1 MLSDSAQMEQPLEA
15 RLHRLAA
22 AKDLR
27 VNIKRGLTLKGKY
40 TRVRVVDA
48 SSEKR
53 VATLGSL
60 EQAERFLTGPFR
72 AR

>member
-1 MLSDSAQMEQPLEA
+1 MDEPLEA

-22 AKDLR
+22 AKGLR
-27 VNIKRGLTLKGKY
+27 VSIKRRFTFTGKS
-40 TRVRVVDA
+40 TRVRVFDA
-48 SSEKR
+48 TSDSR
-53 VATLGSL
+53 LATFHSL